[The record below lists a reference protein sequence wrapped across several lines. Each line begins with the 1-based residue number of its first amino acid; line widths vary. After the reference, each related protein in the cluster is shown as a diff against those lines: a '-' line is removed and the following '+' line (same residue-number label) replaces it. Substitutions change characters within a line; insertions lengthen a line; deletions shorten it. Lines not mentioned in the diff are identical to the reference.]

1 MGHNMGRSTGRGR
14 GWSSAASI
22 NLVSLGEGRMANVEV
37 HLDRADVH
45 EVG

>member
-1 MGHNMGRSTGRGR
+1 MEHSTGRGR